1 MAFKYKALGGK
12 SLKGTTFTKALDEVK
27 RDFNQNVSVWRKGAV
42 ASIEGALVG
51 TDKFFAHL
59 DEAMALLQGNAKQMA
74 VYESFFV
81 DKATQEQFGN
91 AIRQLSGT
99 LEIRTTYE
107 VDHKTMAPINQR
119 LTLLILA
126 LEEMIDDLENNP
138 LPEASTE
145 KERQKQFAG
154 RIGYKATRLGGRV
167 GGYKTNQG
175 IITGLK
181 ETAKRLGKVRAM
193 GAVIEDLYNRNKEI
207 TPKSLLEG
215 LNSLDKDGGRV
226 DITFEKQKDVGLGP
240 DGPLAQFA
248 VTIDT
253 EHGKKSKW
261 QRVQGALRAGVLLG
275 ASTGYKKL
283 DEEMFKLV
291 QQAQT
296 VLSKADLST
305 ITGSESIADTLGKQA
320 ADTFKG
326 KKTGRVKSHSRSTST
341 SRGKIR
347 KPKGKNIAAK
357 ASLRE
362 IYSISRL
369 AQVRTSREN
378 NSVGIEKTK
387 SADIQQELNKLRTLI
402 NRRLPAQVRRNMGRP
417 ALINRTGRFSNSVE
431 LQSLRPAG
439 KTIVGT
445 YSYQMNPYETFE
457 NTGEKQW
464 PVGYNPKPL
473 IAKSIRDLALE
484 YTNQKLT
491 LRRG

>member
-1 MAFKYKALGGK
+1 MAFKYGTTSKPI
-12 SLKGTTFTKALDEVK
+12 KGTKFTDALKEVK
-27 RDFNQNVSVWRKGAV
+27 QDFYQNVNEWRQGAV
-42 ASIEGALVG
+42 KAIEGSVTG
-51 TDKFFAHL
+51 TDKFFTEL
-59 DEAMALLQGNAKQMA
+59 DDAMALLQGDAQQMA
-74 VYESFFV
+74 VYDSFFV
-81 DKATQEQFGN
+81 DKATQEDFSN
-91 AIRQLSGT
+91 AVRQLSGT
-99 LEIRTTYE
+99 LNIKTTYE

-119 LTLLILA
+119 LSLLIVSMVDMINTVEAGQASGVPARDLQTTMSGLA
-126 LEEMIDDLENNP
+126 P
-138 LPEASTE
+138 TA
-145 KERQKQFAG
+145 R
-154 RIGYKATRLGGRV
+154 RV
-167 GGYKTNQG
+167 GEGAGVRKM
-175 IITGLK
+175 IAGLK
-181 ETAKRLGKVRAM
+181 KTVDRLRRVRAM
-193 GAVIEDLYNRNKEI
+193 GEVIERLYNSNQQI

-215 LNSLDKDGGRV
+215 LESLKDDKGKV
-226 DITFEKQKDVGLGP
+226 DITFAKDKDVGLGP
-240 DGPLAQFA
+240 DGELAKFA
-248 VTIDT
+248 VTVKSK
-253 EHGKKSKW
+253 HGEKSKW
-261 QRVQGALRAGVLLG
+261 QQIQGALRTGILKGPKAMGAISLDDSMKDMLKDALQVL
-275 ASTGYKKL
+275 
-283 DEEMFKLV
+283 V
-291 QQAQT
+291 
-296 VLSKADLST
+296 KADLT
-305 ITGSESIADTLGKQA
+305 NITGSKSISDTLGKQIG
-320 ADTFKG
+320 DTFKG
-326 KKTGRVKSHSRSTST
+326 KKTRKVKSRSRTNLSST
-341 SRGKIR
+341 GNIR

-473 IAKSIRDLALE
+473 ITKSIRDLALE